1 MDKNCEKIE
10 RVADNIYVAGAGTAA
25 DNQYAKC

>member
-25 DNQYAKC
+25 DN